1 MFRIELELLTGACGD
16 SGEMKLKELFMEF
29 MPSATNTIELQL
41 AIQKSSVMQ
50 ASRLWG
56 MVGGETQGL
65 IRAGMG
71 MLNDIYQG
79 EPPRLPQG
87 ACPWLV
93 EVYSR
98 LPWFATATQL
108 LKDKDGKSIKKQI
121 FGKVAVQHAWDTIQE
136 KDISEVGLQEP
147 HDIGLCIYELKCHV
161 NTAFIRHQ
169 ALKVSF
175 QDPNSFVEGYSLMH
189 LRTSEHP

>member
-1 MFRIELELLTGACGD
+1 M
-16 SGEMKLKELFMEF
+16 
-29 MPSATNTIELQL
+29 
-41 AIQKSSVMQ
+41 
-50 ASRLWG
+50 
-56 MVGGETQGL
+56 
-65 IRAGMG
+65 
-71 MLNDIYQG
+71 
-79 EPPRLPQG
+79 
-87 ACPWLV
+87 

-98 LPWFATATQL
+98 LPWFATSTQL

-121 FGKVAVQHAWDTIQE
+121 FGKAAVQHAWDTIQE

-161 NTAFIRHQ
+161 NTAFIRYQ

-175 QDPNSFVEGYSLMH
+175 QDPNSLVEGYSLLH

>member
-1 MFRIELELLTGACGD
+1 
-16 SGEMKLKELFMEF
+16 
-29 MPSATNTIELQL
+29 
-41 AIQKSSVMQ
+41 
-50 ASRLWG
+50 

-98 LPWFATATQL
+98 LPWFATSTQL

-121 FGKVAVQHAWDTIQE
+121 FGKVAFQHAWDTIQE
-136 KDISEVGLQEP
+136 KDISKVGLQEP
-147 HDIGLCIYELKCHV
+147 HDL
-161 NTAFIRHQ
+161 
-169 ALKVSF
+169 
-175 QDPNSFVEGYSLMH
+175 
-189 LRTSEHP
+189 

>member
-1 MFRIELELLTGACGD
+1 MFRIELGLLTGACGD
-16 SGEMKLKELFMEF
+16 SGELKLKELFMEF
-29 MPSATNTIELQL
+29 MPSATKTIELQL

-65 IRAGMG
+65 LRAGMG

-79 EPPRLPQG
+79 EPPRLPPG

-93 EVYSR
+93 EVYSS
-98 LPWFATATQL
+98 LPWFATTTQL
-108 LKDKDGKSIKKQI
+108 LKDKDGKSIKQQI
-121 FGKVAVQHAWDTIQE
+121 FGKQAVQHAWDTIKL
-136 KDISEVGLQEP
+136 KDIAEVGLQEH
-147 HDIGLCIYELKCHV
+147 HDIDLCTYEFKCHV
-161 NTAFIRHQ
+161 NTSFIRHQ

-175 QDPNSFVEGYSLMH
+175 QDPNSLVEGYSLMH
-189 LRTSEHP
+189 LRTSEHR